1 MGESIKNDL
10 KEKISNSFLEYDE
23 EITINLIKNALKN
36 GVEPLVIVD
45 ALSKGLRKIGDMFG
59 NGEVFLPELMMAA
72 SIMKTCM
79 DILTPLLS
87 ESKTSTM
94 LGRIVIGTVKGDI
107 HDIGKNIVRS
117 LLQANGFEVIDLG
130 VDVDSEKFIEA
141 IKNYKPNILAM
152 SALLTTT
159 INEMHKVIKKI
170 EENGLRKNIKIII
183 GGAPTSEEYAK
194 KIGADAWGSDANDA
208 VTKVKMLLG
217 IKEEK

>member
-1 MGESIKNDL
+1 MGESIKDDL
-10 KEKISNSFLEYDE
+10 KEKISDSLLEYDE

-87 ESKTSTM
+87 GNKTLTM

-208 VTKVKMLLG
+208 VTKVKMLLR

>member
-1 MGESIKNDL
+1 MEGKIRNDL
-10 KEKISNSFLEYDE
+10 KEKIAESLLEYDE
-23 EITINLIKNALKN
+23 EVTINLVKNALKN
-36 GVEPLVIVD
+36 GMDALEIVD

-59 NGEVFLPELMMAA
+59 SGEVFLPELMMAA

-130 VDVDSEKFIEA
+130 VDVDPENFIEA
-141 IKNYKPNILAM
+141 IKNYKPDILAM

-159 INEMHKVIKKI
+159 INEMHKVIRKV
-170 EENGLRKNIKIII
+170 EESGLRKNIKIII

-208 VTKVKMLLG
+208 VYKVKMLLG
-217 IKEEK
+217 IREEK

>member
-1 MGESIKNDL
+1 MEESIKNDL
-10 KEKISNSFLEYDE
+10 KKKIAESLLEYDE
-23 EITINLIKNALKN
+23 KITVDLIKNALEN
-36 GVEPLVIVD
+36 EMETLEIID

-59 NGEVFLPELMMAA
+59 SGEVFLPELMMAA

-79 DILTPLLS
+79 DILTPFIS

-130 VDVDSEKFIEA
+130 VDVDPEKFIEA

-159 INEMHKVIKKI
+159 INEMLKVIEMLK
-170 EENGLRKNIKIII
+170 ESGLRNHVKVII
-183 GGAPTSEEYAK
+183 GGAPTNEEYAK

-217 IKEEK
+217 IEEEK

>member
-1 MGESIKNDL
+1 MGESIKDDL
-10 KEKISNSFLEYDE
+10 KEKISDSLLEYDE

-94 LGRIVIGTVKGDI
+94 LGKIVIGTVKGDI

-208 VTKVKMLLG
+208 VTKVKMLLR

>member
-1 MGESIKNDL
+1 MGESIKDDL
-10 KEKISNSFLEYDE
+10 KEKISDSLLEYDE

-94 LGRIVIGTVKGDI
+94 LGKIVIGTVKGDI

-159 INEMHKVIKKI
+159 INEMFKVINKI
-170 EENGLRKNIKIII
+170 EENGLRKNVKIII

>member
-1 MGESIKNDL
+1 MEEKIRNDL
-10 KEKISNSFLEYDE
+10 KEKIAESLLEYNE
-23 EITINLIKNALKN
+23 EVTINLIKNALKN
-36 GVEPLVIVD
+36 GMDALEIVD

-59 NGEVFLPELMMAA
+59 SGEVFLPELMMAA

-130 VDVDSEKFIEA
+130 VDVDPEKFIEA
-141 IKNYKPNILAM
+141 IKNYKPDILAM

-159 INEMHKVIKKI
+159 INEMHKVIRKV
-170 EENGLRKNIKIII
+170 EESGLRKNVKIII

-208 VTKVKMLLG
+208 VYKVKMLLG
-217 IKEEK
+217 IREEK